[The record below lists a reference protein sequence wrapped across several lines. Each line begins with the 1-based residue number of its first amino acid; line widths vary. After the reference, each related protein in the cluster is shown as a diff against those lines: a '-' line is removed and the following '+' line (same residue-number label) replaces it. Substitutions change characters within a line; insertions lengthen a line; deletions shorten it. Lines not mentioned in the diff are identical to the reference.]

1 MSRILVVLVV
11 IIALLVVTNP
21 SRSEFNAWAQSH
33 VARKIEEEARKKGV
47 DANDGSSQL
56 GGAIA
61 GFFIASMPIDRT
73 NLLAFSIYSFTLP
86 DGSGE
91 ERHCRFVGIAG
102 QFVPLEKCLERNQA
116 VNSSGVGSNG

>member
-1 MSRILVVLVV
+1 MSRIPVVLVL

-61 GFFIASMPIDRT
+61 GFFIASMMDRVK
-73 NLLAFSIYSFTLP
+73 S
-86 DGSGE
+86 
-91 ERHCRFVGIAG
+91 GIAASLAS
-102 QFVPLEKCLERNQA
+102 PD
-116 VNSSGVGSNG
+116 SSCRLRSAWSAIRPSTVQVLGVTDEQDQDCRGSLR

>member
-1 MSRILVVLVV
+1 MKRILAGLAIV
-11 IIALLVVTNP
+11 IALLVVTNP

-47 DANDGSSQL
+47 DTNDGTSQL

-91 ERHCRFVGIAG
+91 GRPCRFLGIAG
-102 QFVPLEKCLERNQA
+102 QFVPIGKCLED
-116 VNSSGVGSNG
+116 